1 MNENKKRKQNLKFN
15 IQGFNQLEA
24 IKLGLNNDDLTVLRW
39 FIDFKNTGEM
49 EKNYIP
55 KVNDMG
61 HWVNYSTLVDSLPI
75 LLKDG
80 SNYLEEYIELEKAY
94 YELNEKSYKE
104 LRKKFMEKHL
114 KRVQRIL
121 SGNLSKVLKR
131 DLTKLGEKQGT
142 KVYLYVDEE
151 VYRKL
156 VSDTNM
162 NDFLR
167 DNGFVDNTQDK
178 SVQNTQDKS
187 VHSDSSTNYSSTNYS
202 STTQSTQNVSV
213 VDTNKELIESKT
225 HLLLDTK
232 NKIDKVAK
240 WNKDRLVKAIDIFV
254 EQGGQYFSLLEKIY
268 KDDKNFVPK
277 ANKEKKPL
285 TRFHNINNTFEQYT
299 EDELNEKIK
308 KSQADKFD
316 NPITDDFIN
325 KSLESE
331 EYYNSLSP
339 ITKTIARNNILKSSE
354 ISFIPDW
361 IK

>member
-1 MNENKKRKQNLKFN
+1 MSNNKPRKHNLKFTL
-15 IQGFNQLEA
+15 QGFNQLEA

-55 KVNDMG
+55 SINDMG

-80 SNYLEEYIELEKAY
+80 NKYLEEYLELEKAY
-94 YELNEKSYKE
+94 YKLDEDSYKK
-104 LRKKFMEKHL
+104 LRKKYMEKYL
-114 KRVQRIL
+114 KKVQRIL

-131 DLTKLGEKQGT
+131 DLTKLGEEKGT

-151 VYRKL
+151 AYKKL
-156 VSDTNM
+156 ISNTNM

-167 DNGFVDNTQDK
+167 DNGVQYTQDK
-178 SVQNTQDKS
+178 SVQYTQDKS
-187 VHSDSSTNYSSTNYS
+187 VQSDSSTNDSSTNDS

-225 HLLLDTK
+225 HLLLDSK
-232 NKIDKVAK
+232 NKIGKVAK

-268 KDDKNFVPK
+268 KDDKNFAPK
-277 ANKEKKPL
+277 EFKVTNNQMTQSEVIYKPN
-285 TRFHNINNTFEQYT
+285 RAHNVNNTFLNYT
-299 EDELNEKIK
+299 PEELEKLLQE
-308 KSQADKFD
+308 SQKNKF
-316 NPITDDFIN
+316 
-325 KSLESE
+325 K
-331 EYYNSLSP
+331 
-339 ITKTIARNNILKSSE
+339 
-354 ISFIPDW
+354 
-361 IK
+361 

>member
-1 MNENKKRKQNLKFN
+1 MSNNKPRKHNLKFTL
-15 IQGFNQLEA
+15 QGFNQLEA

-55 KVNDMG
+55 SINDMG

-80 SNYLEEYIELEKAY
+80 NKYLEEYLELEKAY
-94 YELNEKSYKE
+94 YKLDEDSYKK
-104 LRKKFMEKHL
+104 LRKKYMEKYL
-114 KRVQRIL
+114 KKVQRIL

-131 DLTKLGEKQGT
+131 DLTKLGEEKGT

-151 VYRKL
+151 AYKKL
-156 VSDTNM
+156 ISNTNM

-167 DNGFVDNTQDK
+167 DNGVQYTQDK
-178 SVQNTQDKS
+178 SVQ
-187 VHSDSSTNYSSTNYS
+187 SDSSTNDSSTNDS

-225 HLLLDTK
+225 HLLLDSK
-232 NKIDKVAK
+232 NKRDKVSK

-268 KDDKNFVPK
+268 KDDKNFAPK
-277 ANKEKKPL
+277 EFKVTNNQMTQSEVIYKPN
-285 TRFHNINNTFEQYT
+285 RAHNVNNTFLNYT
-299 EDELNEKIK
+299 PEELEKLLQE
-308 KSQADKFD
+308 SQKNKF
-316 NPITDDFIN
+316 
-325 KSLESE
+325 K
-331 EYYNSLSP
+331 
-339 ITKTIARNNILKSSE
+339 
-354 ISFIPDW
+354 
-361 IK
+361 

>member
-1 MNENKKRKQNLKFN
+1 MSNNKPRKHNLKFTL
-15 IQGFNQLEA
+15 QGFNQLEA

-55 KVNDMG
+55 SINDMG

-80 SNYLEEYIELEKAY
+80 NKYLEEYLELEKAY
-94 YELNEKSYKE
+94 YKLDEDSYKK
-104 LRKKFMEKHL
+104 LRKKYMEKYL
-114 KRVQRIL
+114 KKVQRIL

-131 DLTKLGEKQGT
+131 DLTKLGEEKGT

-151 VYRKL
+151 AYKKL
-156 VSDTNM
+156 ISNTNM

-167 DNGFVDNTQDK
+167 DNGVQYTQDK
-178 SVQNTQDKS
+178 SVQYTQDKS
-187 VHSDSSTNYSSTNYS
+187 VQSDSSTNDSSTNDS

-268 KDDKNFVPK
+268 KDDKNFAPK
-277 ANKEKKPL
+277 EFKVTNNQMTQSEVIYKPN
-285 TRFHNINNTFEQYT
+285 RAHNVNNTFLNYT
-299 EDELNEKIK
+299 PEELEKLLQE
-308 KSQADKFD
+308 SQKNKF
-316 NPITDDFIN
+316 
-325 KSLESE
+325 K
-331 EYYNSLSP
+331 
-339 ITKTIARNNILKSSE
+339 
-354 ISFIPDW
+354 
-361 IK
+361 

>member
-1 MNENKKRKQNLKFN
+1 MSNNKPRKHNLKFTL
-15 IQGFNQLEA
+15 QGFNQLEA

-55 KVNDMG
+55 SINDMG

-80 SNYLEEYIELEKAY
+80 NKYLEEYLELEKAY
-94 YELNEKSYKE
+94 YKLDEDSYKK
-104 LRKKFMEKHL
+104 LRKKYMEKYL
-114 KRVQRIL
+114 KKVQRIL

-131 DLTKLGEKQGT
+131 DLTKLGEEKGT

-151 VYRKL
+151 AYKKL
-156 VSDTNM
+156 ISNTNM

-167 DNGFVDNTQDK
+167 DNGVQYTQDK
-178 SVQNTQDKS
+178 SVQYTQDKS
-187 VHSDSSTNYSSTNYS
+187 VQSDSSTNDSSTNDS

-225 HLLLDTK
+225 HLLLDSK
-232 NKIDKVAK
+232 NKRDKVSK

-268 KDDKNFVPK
+268 KDDKNFAPK
-277 ANKEKKPL
+277 ESEVANNQITQSEVIYKPN
-285 TRFHNINNTFEQYT
+285 RAHNVNNTFLNYT
-299 EDELNEKIK
+299 PEELEKLLQE
-308 KSQADKFD
+308 SQKNKF
-316 NPITDDFIN
+316 
-325 KSLESE
+325 K
-331 EYYNSLSP
+331 
-339 ITKTIARNNILKSSE
+339 
-354 ISFIPDW
+354 
-361 IK
+361 

>member
-1 MNENKKRKQNLKFN
+1 MSNNKPRKHNLKFTL
-15 IQGFNQLEA
+15 QGFNQLEA

-55 KVNDMG
+55 SINDMG

-80 SNYLEEYIELEKAY
+80 NKYLEEYLELEKAY
-94 YELNEKSYKE
+94 YKLDEDSYKK
-104 LRKKFMEKHL
+104 LRKKYMEKYL
-114 KRVQRIL
+114 KKVQRIL

-131 DLTKLGEKQGT
+131 DLTKLGEEKGT

-151 VYRKL
+151 AYKKL
-156 VSDTNM
+156 ISNTNM

-167 DNGFVDNTQDK
+167 DNGVQYTQDK
-178 SVQNTQDKS
+178 SVQ
-187 VHSDSSTNYSSTNYS
+187 SDSSTNDSSTNDS

-225 HLLLDTK
+225 HLLLDSK

-268 KDDKNFVPK
+268 KDDKNFAPK
-277 ANKEKKPL
+277 EFKVTNNQMTQSEVIYKPN
-285 TRFHNINNTFEQYT
+285 RAHNVNNTFLNYT
-299 EDELNEKIK
+299 PEELEKLLQE
-308 KSQADKFD
+308 SQKNKF
-316 NPITDDFIN
+316 
-325 KSLESE
+325 K
-331 EYYNSLSP
+331 
-339 ITKTIARNNILKSSE
+339 
-354 ISFIPDW
+354 
-361 IK
+361 

>member
-1 MNENKKRKQNLKFN
+1 MSNNKPRKHNLKFTL
-15 IQGFNQLEA
+15 QGFNQLEA

-55 KVNDMG
+55 SINDMG

-80 SNYLEEYIELEKAY
+80 NKYLEEYLELEKAY
-94 YELNEKSYKE
+94 YKLDEDSYKK
-104 LRKKFMEKHL
+104 LRKKYMEKYL
-114 KRVQRIL
+114 KKVQRIL

-131 DLTKLGEKQGT
+131 DLTKLGEEKGT

-151 VYRKL
+151 AYKKL
-156 VSDTNM
+156 ISNTNM

-167 DNGFVDNTQDK
+167 DNGVQYTQDK
-178 SVQNTQDKS
+178 SVQYTQDKS
-187 VHSDSSTNYSSTNYS
+187 VQSDSSTNDSSTNDS

-225 HLLLDTK
+225 HLLLDSK
-232 NKIDKVAK
+232 NKRDKVSK

-268 KDDKNFVPK
+268 KDDKNFAPK
-277 ANKEKKPL
+277 EFKVTNNQMTQSEVIYKPN
-285 TRFHNINNTFEQYT
+285 RAHNVNNTFLNYT
-299 EDELNEKIK
+299 PEELEKLLQE
-308 KSQADKFD
+308 SQKNKF
-316 NPITDDFIN
+316 
-325 KSLESE
+325 K
-331 EYYNSLSP
+331 
-339 ITKTIARNNILKSSE
+339 
-354 ISFIPDW
+354 
-361 IK
+361 

>member
-1 MNENKKRKQNLKFN
+1 MSNNKPRKHNLKFTL
-15 IQGFNQLEA
+15 QGFNQLEA

-55 KVNDMG
+55 SINDMG

-80 SNYLEEYIELEKAY
+80 NKYLEEYLELEKAY
-94 YELNEKSYKE
+94 YKLDEDSYKK
-104 LRKKFMEKHL
+104 LRKKYMEKYL
-114 KRVQRIL
+114 KKVQRIL

-131 DLTKLGEKQGT
+131 DLTKLGEEKGT

-151 VYRKL
+151 AYKKL
-156 VSDTNM
+156 ISNTNM

-167 DNGFVDNTQDK
+167 DNGVQYTQDK
-178 SVQNTQDKS
+178 SVQYTQDKS
-187 VHSDSSTNYSSTNYS
+187 VQSDSSTNDSSTNDS

-225 HLLLDTK
+225 HLLLDSK

-268 KDDKNFVPK
+268 KDDKNFAPK
-277 ANKEKKPL
+277 EFKVTNNQMTQSEVIYKPN
-285 TRFHNINNTFEQYT
+285 RAHNVNNTFLNYT
-299 EDELNEKIK
+299 PEELEKLLQERQK
-308 KSQADKFD
+308 NKF
-316 NPITDDFIN
+316 
-325 KSLESE
+325 K
-331 EYYNSLSP
+331 
-339 ITKTIARNNILKSSE
+339 
-354 ISFIPDW
+354 
-361 IK
+361 

>member
-1 MNENKKRKQNLKFN
+1 MSNNKPRKHNLKFTL
-15 IQGFNQLEA
+15 QGFNQLEA

-55 KVNDMG
+55 SINDMG

-80 SNYLEEYIELEKAY
+80 NKYLEEYLELEKAY
-94 YELNEKSYKE
+94 YKLDEDSYKK
-104 LRKKFMEKHL
+104 LRKKYMEKYL
-114 KRVQRIL
+114 KKVQRIL

-131 DLTKLGEKQGT
+131 DLTKLGEEKGT

-151 VYRKL
+151 AYKKL
-156 VSDTNM
+156 ISNTNM

-167 DNGFVDNTQDK
+167 DNGVQYTQDK
-178 SVQNTQDKS
+178 SVQ
-187 VHSDSSTNYSSTNYS
+187 SDSSTNDSSTNDS

-225 HLLLDTK
+225 HLLLDSK
-232 NKIDKVAK
+232 NKRDKVSK

-268 KDDKNFVPK
+268 KDDKNFAPK
-277 ANKEKKPL
+277 ESEVANNQITQSEVIYKPN
-285 TRFHNINNTFEQYT
+285 RAHNVNNTFLNYT
-299 EDELNEKIK
+299 PEELEKLLQE
-308 KSQADKFD
+308 SQKNKF
-316 NPITDDFIN
+316 
-325 KSLESE
+325 K
-331 EYYNSLSP
+331 
-339 ITKTIARNNILKSSE
+339 
-354 ISFIPDW
+354 
-361 IK
+361 

>member
-1 MNENKKRKQNLKFN
+1 MSNNKPRKHNLKFTL
-15 IQGFNQLEA
+15 QGFNQLEA

-55 KVNDMG
+55 SINDMG

-80 SNYLEEYIELEKAY
+80 NKYLEEYLELEKAY
-94 YELNEKSYKE
+94 YKLDEDSYKK
-104 LRKKFMEKHL
+104 LRKKYMEKYL
-114 KRVQRIL
+114 KKVQRIL

-131 DLTKLGEKQGT
+131 DLTKLGEEKGT

-151 VYRKL
+151 AYKKL
-156 VSDTNM
+156 ISNTNM

-167 DNGFVDNTQDK
+167 DNGVQYTQDK
-178 SVQNTQDKS
+178 SVQ
-187 VHSDSSTNYSSTNYS
+187 SDSSTNDSSTNDS

-268 KDDKNFVPK
+268 KDDKNFAPK
-277 ANKEKKPL
+277 EFKVTNNQMTQSEVIYKPN
-285 TRFHNINNTFEQYT
+285 RAHNVNNTFLNYT
-299 EDELNEKIK
+299 PEELEKLLQE
-308 KSQADKFD
+308 SQKNKF
-316 NPITDDFIN
+316 
-325 KSLESE
+325 K
-331 EYYNSLSP
+331 
-339 ITKTIARNNILKSSE
+339 
-354 ISFIPDW
+354 
-361 IK
+361 

>member
-1 MNENKKRKQNLKFN
+1 MSNNKPRKHNLKFTL
-15 IQGFNQLEA
+15 QGFNQLEA

-55 KVNDMG
+55 SINDMG

-80 SNYLEEYIELEKAY
+80 NKYLEEYLELEKAY
-94 YELNEKSYKE
+94 YKLDEDSYKK
-104 LRKKFMEKHL
+104 LRKKYMEKYL
-114 KRVQRIL
+114 KKVQRIL

-131 DLTKLGEKQGT
+131 DLTKLGEEKGT

-151 VYRKL
+151 AYKKL
-156 VSDTNM
+156 ISNTNM

-167 DNGFVDNTQDK
+167 DNGVQYTQDK
-178 SVQNTQDKS
+178 SVQYTQDKS
-187 VHSDSSTNYSSTNYS
+187 VQSDSSTNDSSTNDS

-225 HLLLDTK
+225 HLLLDSK

-268 KDDKNFVPK
+268 KDDKNFAPK
-277 ANKEKKPL
+277 EFKVTNNQMTQSEVIYKPN
-285 TRFHNINNTFEQYT
+285 RAHNVNNTFLNYT
-299 EDELNEKIK
+299 PEELEKLLQE
-308 KSQADKFD
+308 SQKNKF
-316 NPITDDFIN
+316 
-325 KSLESE
+325 K
-331 EYYNSLSP
+331 
-339 ITKTIARNNILKSSE
+339 
-354 ISFIPDW
+354 
-361 IK
+361 

>member
-1 MNENKKRKQNLKFN
+1 MSNNKPRKHNLKFTL
-15 IQGFNQLEA
+15 QGFNQLEA

-55 KVNDMG
+55 SINDMG

-80 SNYLEEYIELEKAY
+80 NKYLEEYLELEKAY
-94 YELNEKSYKE
+94 YKLDEDSYKK
-104 LRKKFMEKHL
+104 LRKKYMEKYL
-114 KRVQRIL
+114 KKVQRIL

-131 DLTKLGEKQGT
+131 DLTKLGEEKGT

-151 VYRKL
+151 AYKKL
-156 VSDTNM
+156 ISNTNM

-167 DNGFVDNTQDK
+167 DNGVQYTQDK
-178 SVQNTQDKS
+178 SVQ
-187 VHSDSSTNYSSTNYS
+187 SDSSTNDSSTNDS

-225 HLLLDTK
+225 HLLLDSK
-232 NKIDKVAK
+232 NKRDKVSK

-268 KDDKNFVPK
+268 KDDKNFAPK
-277 ANKEKKPL
+277 ESEVANNQITQSEVIYKPN
-285 TRFHNINNTFEQYT
+285 RAHNVNNTFLNYT
-299 EDELNEKIK
+299 PEELEKLLQE
-308 KSQADKFD
+308 SQRNKF
-316 NPITDDFIN
+316 
-325 KSLESE
+325 K
-331 EYYNSLSP
+331 
-339 ITKTIARNNILKSSE
+339 
-354 ISFIPDW
+354 
-361 IK
+361 